1 VVSFTGHRF
10 FIAAMTATLK
20 KKNNLL
26 HQGVSHSE
34 NFHPVARVR
43 YVVCQPDPG
52 GMQQQPSRLI
62 QPGCSGHRV
71 TARVISGRSGQFY
84 NEKLSGLWRP
94 FFAGSATGLVP

>member
-52 GMQQQPSRLI
+52 GM
-62 QPGCSGHRV
+62 
-71 TARVISGRSGQFY
+71 
-84 NEKLSGLWRP
+84 
-94 FFAGSATGLVP
+94 